1 LRVRTPDTTD
11 HAAGEPVARQLSEV
25 DRAQQYI
32 AAQISLGVLRPG
44 DKLVESQLA
53 RALEMS
59 RTPVREALA
68 RLEVEGVVESRH
80 KQGAEV
86 ARITRAELVDIYDI
100 RMELE
105 GFGARL
111 AASAITLDE
120 IAEAE
125 QILAATDEMLA
136 DETLSTPER
145 AARMASLN
153 ADFHLLIAT
162 ASRNHLL
169 PSMIRLTLRT
179 YLLFT
184 LFRAY
189 TIAELR
195 HSNEQ
200 HRAILRA
207 LAEHDSVAAERLM
220 RDHARTGLNVML
232 REVLRS

>member
-1 LRVRTPDTTD
+1 M
-11 HAAGEPVARQLSEV
+11 
-25 DRAQQYI
+25 
-32 AAQISLGVLRPG
+32 GVLRPG
-44 DKLVESQLA
+44 DKLIEAQIAS
-53 RALEMS
+53 ALRMS

-68 RLEVEGVVESRH
+68 RLKAEGVIESRH

-86 ARITRAELVDIYDI
+86 ARITRAELIDIYDI

-105 GFGARL
+105 GYGARV
-111 AASAITLDE
+111 AASTITLDE
-120 IAEAE
+120 LGQGEH
-125 QILAATDEMLA
+125 ILAAIDAMLA
-136 DETLSTPER
+136 DETLTTTER

-153 ADFHLLIAT
+153 SDFHLLVAT

-184 LFRAY
+184 LFRSY
-189 TIAELR
+189 TIAELC

-207 LAEHDSVAAERLM
+207 LADHDSTAAEQRM

-232 REVLRS
+232 REYLRG